1 MLAFFLT
8 HFWQFFFAPPAGPWY
23 TGNVYGNVVAV
34 VPCGVLAWLWARS
47 SKAATHALLRQ
58 HHAEAMEQREAH
70 ELAAEKR
77 HVALLESHKAITDSH
92 VELHR
97 KLDALTN
104 PPKQEETQCPR
115 STV

>member
-8 HFWQFFFAPPAGPWY
+8 HFWRFFFAPHGAPFY
-23 TGNVYGNVVAV
+23 TGNVWGNVVAV
-34 VPCGVLAWLWARS
+34 VPCGILAFLWARS

-77 HVALLESHKAITDSH
+77 HVALLESHKKIADPH
-92 VELHR
+92 LELHR
-97 KLDALTN
+97 KPDALTN
-104 PPKQEETQCPR
+104 PPTQEETPCPR
-115 STV
+115 